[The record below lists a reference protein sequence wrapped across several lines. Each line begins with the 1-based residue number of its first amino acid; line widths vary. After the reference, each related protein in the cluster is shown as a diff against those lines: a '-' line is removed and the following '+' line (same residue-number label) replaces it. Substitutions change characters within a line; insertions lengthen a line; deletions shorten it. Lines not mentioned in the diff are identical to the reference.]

1 MEANLVMVLNN
12 LVKKTLFLIS
22 LISSVFMYSQQH
34 VKRHV
39 VEYLNMSSISIAK
52 NHENYYFRTDKM
64 KSNGTSGGVDINTIH
79 GIKFYELVAISGG
92 LALDLNVNSTFFS
105 TPYFIDV
112 RVFSNKS
119 GQDGFF
125 AYLQSGRNIQWSN
138 SSVNSVSN
146 SKLGVGVIINQT
158 DNRSFYIDLFSKS
171 RQLETKEFDQKG
183 YYNVNGFGLSL
194 GLVFN

>member
-1 MEANLVMVLNN
+1 
-12 LVKKTLFLIS
+12 
-22 LISSVFMYSQQH
+22 
-34 VKRHV
+34 
-39 VEYLNMSSISIAK
+39 MSSISIAK